1 MSVPGKLLGTLV
13 AGLGDDSRIGR
24 KILGVTGTTDQ
35 LLLAELIDSVNLLI
49 YALSGGEKPKSK
61 WDQFII
67 DTDKEEKE
75 ETKGGFDTGEEF
87 MKRRAELLKGQ

>member
-1 MSVPGKLLGTLV
+1 M

-49 YALSGGEKPKSK
+49 YALSEVGEKPKSK

-67 DTDKEEKE
+67 DPDKEEKE